1 MKKKIVTL
9 LIAGTLALS
18 ITACGGS
25 GEDASSADSTESTEE
40 TTVETNEAPAEEEPQ
55 YTQYEAGM

>member
-25 GEDASSADSTESTEE
+25 DESSDNSPE
-40 TTVETNEAPAEEEPQ
+40 
-55 YTQYEAGM
+55 

>member
-25 GEDASSADSTESTEE
+25 SDSEENTSSNTETKEDEESADE
-40 TTVETNEAPAEEEPQ
+40 Q
-55 YTQYEAGM
+55 